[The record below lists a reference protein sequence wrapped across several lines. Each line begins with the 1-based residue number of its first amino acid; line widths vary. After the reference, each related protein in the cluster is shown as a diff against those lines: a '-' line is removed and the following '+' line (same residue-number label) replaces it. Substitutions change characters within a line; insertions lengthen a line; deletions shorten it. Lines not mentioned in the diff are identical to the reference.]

1 MSLPKRCIAAAVLL
15 ALAGL
20 EPIAGQGY
28 QPDFRIAVNP
38 TVVIVKQG
46 DAASVTVTIICNSS
60 DLAASADC
68 IAQPRYDFYL
78 SQLPDGVHAQTV
90 PGGVGPNTIAITA
103 SSAATVGSFPTQLT
117 VAGGNTVQAQTIVV
131 NVRPASAASS
141 PTVVREPVVV
151 QQPAP
156 VLRWEH
162 RRVVAKTEEDF
173 DRIANQMGQ
182 DSWELVNVITRQSH
196 GVTELVGFFKRPK
209 R

>member
-1 MSLPKRCIAAAVLL
+1 MIAVEQENMSLPKRCIAAAVLL

-68 IAQPRYDFYL
+68 IAQRRYDFYL
-78 SQLPDGVHAQTV
+78 SQLPDGFHAQTV

-141 PTVVREPVVV
+141 PTLVRAPLLV
-151 QQPAP
+151 QQPTP
-156 VLRWEH
+156 VSCW
-162 RRVVAKTEEDF
+162 
-173 DRIANQMGQ
+173 
-182 DSWELVNVITRQSH
+182 
-196 GVTELVGFFKRPK
+196 
-209 R
+209 